1 MEQEVSYMTKT
12 ITVDYKKIMELG
24 FTKSTAQQIIR
35 QAKQKMVQQGYT
47 IYSNRRLGAVPI
59 SAVEEILGFKLP

>member
-1 MEQEVSYMTKT
+1 MTKT

-47 IYSNRRLGAVPI
+47 IYSNRRLGSVPI
-59 SAVEEILGFKLP
+59 SAVEKILGFKLP

>member
-1 MEQEVSYMTKT
+1 MSKN

-24 FTKSTAQQIIR
+24 FTKSTAQQTIR

-47 IYSNRRLGAVPI
+47 IYSNRRLGSVPI
-59 SAVEEILGFKLP
+59 SAVEEILGFKLHD

>member
-1 MEQEVSYMTKT
+1 MTKT

>member
-1 MEQEVSYMTKT
+1 MAKNA
-12 ITVDYKKIMELG
+12 TVDYKKIMELG
-24 FTKSTAQQIIR
+24 FTKSTAQQTIR

-47 IYSNRRLGAVPI
+47 IYSNRRLGSVPI

>member
-1 MEQEVSYMTKT
+1 MTKNT
-12 ITVDYKKIMELG
+12 TVDYKKIMELG
-24 FTKSTAQQIIR
+24 FTKSIAQQTIR

-47 IYSNRRLGAVPI
+47 IYSNRRLGSVPI

>member
-1 MEQEVSYMTKT
+1 MTKT

-47 IYSNRRLGAVPI
+47 IYCNRRLESVPI

>member
-1 MEQEVSYMTKT
+1 MTKT

-24 FTKSTAQQIIR
+24 FTKSTAQQTIR

-47 IYSNRRLGAVPI
+47 IYSNRRLGSVPI